1 MVAFAPND
9 PAFLEDPYPF
19 YEMGRQMSPLFL
31 AGPNIW
37 LVFGYEHIAAI
48 LKDNASWS
56 SDSRA
61 RPLPTPEQI
70 AAMPE
75 AARAAFE
82 DFAPSMLMADAPL
95 HTRLRSLV
103 SQAFTPRMIDHLAP
117 RIRAVAN
124 ELLDPVI
131 PTGTMD
137 LVDTLS
143 YPLPVIMISEILGIP
158 PEDREMFKAWS
169 DEIVSDLGVGIE
181 GPNEEANVRPETIDA
196 MREYFERMAD
206 IRRKDPK
213 DDLLSRL
220 LEAET
225 DGQKLSFDELLQM
238 LILLLVA
245 GNETTTNLISNAV
258 IEFMAHPDQLQ
269 RVLDTPEL
277 LPTAIEEVL
286 RHHSPVQATVRRATR
301 PVHLGD
307 KTIEQDQ
314 VAVVWLAAANRD
326 PEVFPD
332 PGVFDVG
339 RTPNRH
345 LAFGMGIHFCLG
357 APLARLEARIA
368 LETLLARARNIHR
381 TDSEP
386 LPRVPT
392 FIMRGVRKLPI
403 AFTPV

>member
-1 MVAFAPND
+1 MVTFAPND

-31 AGPNIW
+31 AGPNLW
-37 LVFGYEHIAAI
+37 LIFGYEHIAAI
-48 LKDNASWS
+48 LKDSASWS
-56 SDSRA
+56 SDSRP
-61 RPLPTPEQI
+61 RPLPTAEQL
-70 AAMPE
+70 AAMTDAQRM
-75 AARAAFE
+75 AAE
-82 DFAPSMLMADAPL
+82 DYSPSMLGEDPPR

-103 SQAFTPRMIDHLAP
+103 SQAFTPRMIEHLAP

-124 ELLDPVI
+124 ELLDEVI
-131 PTGTMD
+131 PTGKMD
-137 LVDTLS
+137 LVETLS

-158 PEDREMFKAWS
+158 PEDREMFKTWS
-169 DEIVSDLGVGIE
+169 DEIVSGLGAGIDGDAE
-181 GPNEEANVRPETIDA
+181 SNVRPETINA
-196 MREYFERMAD
+196 MREYFERMARL
-206 IRRKDPK
+206 RRADPR

-225 DGQKLSFDELLQM
+225 DGEKLSFEELLQM

-269 RVLDTPEL
+269 RVLDAPEM

-286 RHHSPVQATVRRATR
+286 RYHSPVQATVRRATR

-314 VAVVWLAAANRD
+314 LAVVWLAAANRD
-326 PEVFPD
+326 PAIFTD

-345 LAFGMGIHFCLG
+345 LSFGMGIHFCLG

-368 LETLLARARNIHR
+368 LETLLARTRDIHR

-403 AFTPV
+403 AFTPA

>member
-1 MVAFAPND
+1 MVTFAPND

-19 YEMGRQMSPLFL
+19 YEMGRQLSPLYL
-31 AGPNIW
+31 AGPNMW
-37 LVFGYEHIAAI
+37 LIFGYEHISAI
-48 LKDNASWS
+48 LKDSTGWS
-56 SDSRA
+56 SDTRQ
-61 RPLPTPEQI
+61 RPLPTPAELAALIEQNGGSLDDYQ
-70 AAMPE
+70 M
-75 AARAAFE
+75 
-82 DFAPSMLMADAPL
+82 SMLGEDPPR

-103 SQAFTPRMIDHLAP
+103 SQAFTPRMIEQLKP
-117 RIRAVAN
+117 RIRQVAD

-131 PTGTMD
+131 PTGRMD
-137 LVDTLS
+137 LVETLS

-158 PEDREMFKAWS
+158 AEDREMFKEWS
-169 DEIVSDLGVGIE
+169 DEVVADLGVGIE
-181 GPNEEANVRPETIDA
+181 GETQSNVRPETIEA
-196 MREYFERMAD
+196 MRAYFERMAE

-225 DGQKLSFDELLQM
+225 DGEKLSFGELLQM

-258 IEFMAHPDQLQ
+258 IEFMEHPDQLQ
-269 RVLDTPEL
+269 RVLDAPEM

-286 RHHSPVQATVRRATR
+286 RYHSPVQATVRRATR
-301 PVHLGD
+301 PAQIGG
-307 KTIEQDQ
+307 KTIEEDQ

-326 PEVFPD
+326 PAIFPD

-345 LAFGMGIHFCLG
+345 LSFGMGIHFCLG

-368 LETLLARARNIHR
+368 LETLLARARDIHR
-381 TDSEP
+381 TDSDP

-392 FIMRGVRKLPI
+392 FIMRGVRSLPI
-403 AFTPV
+403 GFTPA